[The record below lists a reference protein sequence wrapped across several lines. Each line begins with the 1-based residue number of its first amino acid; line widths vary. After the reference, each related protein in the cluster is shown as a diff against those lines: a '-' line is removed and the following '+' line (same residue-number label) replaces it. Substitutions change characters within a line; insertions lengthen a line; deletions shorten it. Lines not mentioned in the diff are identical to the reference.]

1 MKKNIDASK
10 VTMTEL
16 ILPNDTNILG
26 NLLGGRLMHWID
38 IAGAMSA
45 SRHSNKV
52 VATIEVDNLQFK
64 NPVRMGEILIIQAK
78 LTWVGRTSMEVMVE
92 SFAENVQSGEKIL
105 ANRSYVIYVALDDDG
120 KPVPVPE
127 LELNTE
133 SERLENKRAEERRKV
148 RLLRLEKE

>member
-64 NPVRMGEILIIQAK
+64 NPVKMGEILIIQAK

-133 SERLENKRAEERRKV
+133 SERLENMRAEERRKV
-148 RLLRLEKE
+148 RLMRLEKE